1 MPKEKTDA
9 ADEKAVPEAD
19 DVKETNEADE
29 AKESDEAKEVK
40 ETAGEENDGKSKKK
54 SSKGSKSQKAKY
66 EEEIASLKE
75 ELEKQK
81 DIFLRTAAE
90 YDNYRKRTE
99 REKTNV
105 YNDATV
111 AAVKT
116 LLPAI
121 DSLQMAVN
129 SVGDASDDHAKGLK
143 MIMAQMQ
150 EALKKLN
157 VEEYGE
163 RGDEFNPELH
173 NAVAQ
178 VEDAEL
184 EENQIAAVFQ
194 KGYKIGDKIVRHAMV
209 QVAAG

>member
-1 MPKEKTDA
+1 MPKKKTDA
-9 ADEKAVPEAD
+9 EGETTTPETESAEEAV
-19 DVKETNEADE
+19 
-29 AKESDEAKEVK
+29 
-40 ETAGEENDGKSKKK
+40 ETAKAEKEEKPKKK

-66 EEEIASLKE
+66 EEEIAGLKE

-81 DIFLRTAAE
+81 EIFLRTAAE

-111 AAVKT
+111 ATVKT
-116 LLPAI
+116 MLPAI
-121 DSLQMAVN
+121 DSLQMAVD
-129 SVGDASDDHAKGLK
+129 SLGDSADEHAKGLR

-157 VEEYGE
+157 VEEYGK
-163 RGDEFNPELH
+163 RGDEFDPELH

-178 VEDAEL
+178 TEDAEL

-209 QVAAG
+209 QVTAG

>member
-1 MPKEKTDA
+1 MPKKKTD
-9 ADEKAVPEAD
+9 DEDKTVASETQA
-19 DVKETNEADE
+19 VKEETDTAEAEKDD
-29 AKESDEAKEVK
+29 KP
-40 ETAGEENDGKSKKK
+40 KKK
-54 SSKGSKSQKAKY
+54 TSKGSKTQKAKY
-66 EEEIASLKE
+66 EEEIAGLKE

-111 AAVKT
+111 AAIKT

-121 DSLQMAVN
+121 DSLQMAVD
-129 SVGDASDDHAKGLK
+129 SVGDASDEHAKGLK
-143 MIMAQMQ
+143 MIMAQIQ

-163 RGDEFNPELH
+163 RGDEFDPELH

-178 VEDAEL
+178 VEDEEL

>member
-1 MPKEKTDA
+1 MPKKKTEAEGKTTAPETENVTGEVENTEAEKE
-9 ADEKAVPEAD
+9 EKP
-19 DVKETNEADE
+19 
-29 AKESDEAKEVK
+29 
-40 ETAGEENDGKSKKK
+40 KKK

-66 EEEIASLKE
+66 EEEIAGLKE

-81 DIFLRTAAE
+81 EIFLRTAAE

-111 AAVKT
+111 ATVKT
-116 LLPAI
+116 MLPAI
-121 DSLQMAVN
+121 DSLQMAVA
-129 SVGDASDDHAKGLK
+129 SLGDADDEYTKGLK

-163 RGDEFNPELH
+163 RGEEFNPELH
-173 NAVAQ
+173 NAVSQ
-178 VEDAEL
+178 VEDSEL

-209 QVAAG
+209 QVAGA

>member
-1 MPKEKTDA
+1 MPKKKTDDEDKTA
-9 ADEKAVPEAD
+9 ASETQA
-19 DVKETNEADE
+19 VKEETDTAEAEKDD
-29 AKESDEAKEVK
+29 KP
-40 ETAGEENDGKSKKK
+40 KKK
-54 SSKGSKSQKAKY
+54 TSKGSKTQKAKY
-66 EEEIASLKE
+66 EEEIAGLKE

-111 AAVKT
+111 AAIKT

-121 DSLQMAVN
+121 DSLQMAVD
-129 SVGDASDDHAKGLK
+129 SVGDASDEHAKGLK
-143 MIMAQMQ
+143 MIMAQIQ

-163 RGDEFNPELH
+163 RGDEFDPELH

-178 VEDAEL
+178 VEDEDL

>member
-1 MPKEKTDA
+1 MPKKKTDDEDKTA
-9 ADEKAVPEAD
+9 ASETQA
-19 DVKETNEADE
+19 VKEETDTAEAEKDD
-29 AKESDEAKEVK
+29 KP
-40 ETAGEENDGKSKKK
+40 KKK
-54 SSKGSKSQKAKY
+54 TSKGSKTQKAKY
-66 EEEIASLKE
+66 EEEIAGLKE

-111 AAVKT
+111 AAIKT

-121 DSLQMAVN
+121 DSLQMAVD
-129 SVGDASDDHAKGLK
+129 SVGDASDEHAKGLK
-143 MIMAQMQ
+143 MIMAQIQ

-163 RGDEFNPELH
+163 RGDEFDPELH

-178 VEDAEL
+178 VEDEEL

>member
-1 MPKEKTDA
+1 MPQKKTDDEDKTA
-9 ADEKAVPEAD
+9 ASETQA
-19 DVKETNEADE
+19 VKEETDTAEAEKDD
-29 AKESDEAKEVK
+29 KP
-40 ETAGEENDGKSKKK
+40 KKK
-54 SSKGSKSQKAKY
+54 TSKGSKTQKAKY
-66 EEEIASLKE
+66 EEEIAGLKE

-111 AAVKT
+111 AAIKT

-121 DSLQMAVN
+121 DSLQMAVD
-129 SVGDASDDHAKGLK
+129 SVGDASDEHAKGLK
-143 MIMAQMQ
+143 MIMAQIQ

-163 RGDEFNPELH
+163 RGDEFDPELH

-178 VEDAEL
+178 VEDEEL

>member
-1 MPKEKTDA
+1 MPKKKTD
-9 ADEKAVPEAD
+9 DEDKTVASETQA
-19 DVKETNEADE
+19 VKEETDTAEAEKDD
-29 AKESDEAKEVK
+29 KP
-40 ETAGEENDGKSKKK
+40 KKK
-54 SSKGSKSQKAKY
+54 TSKGSKTQKAKY
-66 EEEIASLKE
+66 EEEIAGLKE

-111 AAVKT
+111 AAIKT

-121 DSLQMAVN
+121 DSLQMAVD
-129 SVGDASDDHAKGLK
+129 SVGDASDEHAKGLK
-143 MIMAQMQ
+143 MIMAQIQ

-163 RGDEFNPELH
+163 RGDEFDPELH

-178 VEDAEL
+178 VEDEDL

>member
-1 MPKEKTDA
+1 MPKKKTDDEDKTA
-9 ADEKAVPEAD
+9 ASETQA
-19 DVKETNEADE
+19 VKEETDTAEAEKDD
-29 AKESDEAKEVK
+29 KP
-40 ETAGEENDGKSKKK
+40 KKK
-54 SSKGSKSQKAKY
+54 TSKGSKTQKAKY
-66 EEEIASLKE
+66 EEEIAGLKE

-111 AAVKT
+111 AAIKT

-121 DSLQMAVN
+121 DSLQMAVD
-129 SVGDASDDHAKGLK
+129 SVGDASDEHAKGLK
-143 MIMAQMQ
+143 MIMAQIQ

-157 VEEYGE
+157 VKEYGE
-163 RGDEFNPELH
+163 RGDEFDPELH

-178 VEDAEL
+178 VEDEEL